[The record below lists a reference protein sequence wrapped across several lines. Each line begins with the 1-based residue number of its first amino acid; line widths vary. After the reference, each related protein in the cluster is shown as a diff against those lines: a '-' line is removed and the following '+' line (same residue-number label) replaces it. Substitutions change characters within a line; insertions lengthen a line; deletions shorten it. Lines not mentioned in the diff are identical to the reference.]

1 MIGTIRWNLLLGA
14 VSFVVTLS
22 TSLINNIW
30 STALIRSCYSFVLLF
45 LLVFL
50 VRWILGTFA
59 GIDKII
65 DTDGAEDDSKGSTLD
80 LTTPDE
86 EESLNQMLKGSRDP
100 HASEGEN
107 GFAPLNPP
115 KLTSKVNLETGDM
128 VQALRQMSEE

>member
-14 VSFVVTLS
+14 ISFVVTLS

-50 VRWILGTFA
+50 VRWILGSFA
-59 GIDKII
+59 GIHKITEI
-65 DTDGAEDDSKGSTLD
+65 DEAADDNKGTALD
-80 LTTPDE
+80 MTTPDE
-86 EESLNQMLKGSRDP
+86 DESLNQLLKDSRDS
-100 HASEGEN
+100 HSHEGEN

-115 KLTSKVNLETGDM
+115 KLSRKVNMETGDM
-128 VQALRQMSEE
+128 VQALRQMSDE